1 MSYTDT
7 HMKRRQRIAALVDD
21 APRSRVVNR
30 RGVPPSRGRSGT
42 QGDIESE
49 GTTDLNWSSSGLS
62 SDGHPVTPQLSRVG
76 G

>member
-21 APRSRVVNR
+21 APLSRVVNR

-42 QGDIESE
+42 QGDIES
-49 GTTDLNWSSSGLS
+49 
-62 SDGHPVTPQLSRVG
+62 
-76 G
+76 

>member
-21 APRSRVVNR
+21 APLSRVVNR

-42 QGDIESE
+42 QGI
-49 GTTDLNWSSSGLS
+49 SSHRGQNRFEL
-62 SDGHPVTPQLSRVG
+62 VK
-76 G
+76 